1 MKEEMKT
8 VEEVVALPEAP
19 WITFSI
25 DTAHRELFEIFC
37 IRNQIP
43 FEEVYVRDEEVTYSV
58 RDGIDEQ
65 DVYSYILRRTF
76 IPGDLETYDLIR
88 MLFLRRVYWAPQYDY
103 ELHIFRAPE
112 DEWLLSHFNDI

>member
-1 MKEEMKT
+1 MKEDMKT

-25 DTAHRELFEIFC
+25 DTEHRELFEIFC
-37 IRNQIP
+37 NRNQIP
-43 FEEVYVRDEEVTYSV
+43 FAEVYVRDEEVTYSV

-65 DVYSYILRRTF
+65 DVCSYILRRTF